1 MTQLIVNIEDKTL
14 VPSIRKI
21 LSSIQGVTVK
31 RQTVRKNG
39 IDEAMEDLKEGRVN
53 CYDSVDDL
61 FDSLGI

>member
-31 RQTVRKNG
+31 RQPIRKCG
-39 IDEAMEDLKEGRVN
+39 IDEAIEDLREGRVN
-53 CYDSVDDL
+53 HYDSVDDL
-61 FDSLGI
+61 FKK